1 MIIIFF
7 QDRKDQLK
15 RLEAFFRGPIN
26 HEHVQEWKKQNEE
39 LLIHTIE
46 RLTKDKTKEEKTR
59 DSSSDAASESTE
71 GGVVSV
77 VEGSV
82 HADEGLE
89 QISGMARSSLV
100 LGPARPRAESECS
113 ETSI

>member
-1 MIIIFF
+1 MIIFF

-15 RLEAFFRGPIN
+15 RLEAFFKGPIN

-46 RLTKDKTKEEKTR
+46 RLTKEKTKKENER
-59 DSSSDAASESTE
+59 DSSSDAASES
-71 GGVVSV
+71 GVVSV

-100 LGPARPRAESECS
+100 LEPARPRAESECS